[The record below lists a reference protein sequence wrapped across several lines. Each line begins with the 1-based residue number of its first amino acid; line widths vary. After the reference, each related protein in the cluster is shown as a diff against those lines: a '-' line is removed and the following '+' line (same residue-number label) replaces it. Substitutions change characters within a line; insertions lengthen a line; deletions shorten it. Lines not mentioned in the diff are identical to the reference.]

1 MSMTGLCQGRSMQ
14 RRPDSWWKQHFT
26 GIGDEQLSQA
36 AVRAVY
42 GGQLTGGVTMLE
54 KYAACAYAH
63 FLSYG
68 LHLKERKIY
77 QVQRRILA

>member
-1 MSMTGLCQGRSMQ
+1 MQ
-14 RRPDSWWKQHFT
+14 RRPGQLVEAAFYRHW
-26 GIGDEQLSQA
+26 DEQLSQA

-63 FLSYG
+63 FFLMDS
-68 LHLKERKIY
+68 I
-77 QVQRRILA
+77 